1 MQTALLPLLR
11 CPFCG
16 TALELIDNAALVR
29 HGDQITSAVIGCQCC
44 AFPIVDGIPVLIA
57 DDRTRDAMHALEAG
71 HADDARDTLLGLDEA
86 PRREA
91 FRALLARG
99 AGATYKE
106 ALEIL
111 SPDAEGTY
119 FVYRFSD
126 PTYLMS
132 QAVLRALGAQ
142 RRITR
147 PVIDVCGGSGHLTRD
162 LVAAA
167 PGASVVLADVFYWK
181 LWLGRHFVAP
191 TCEPVCCDGNT
202 PLPFVRAA
210 FALVVLSD
218 AFPYIWH
225 KRLLADELMRLATP
239 DGIVAMPHLHSA
251 LGFNFSAGMTLTP
264 PAYRDLF
271 EPMRPRLF
279 RDSALVDGVLERREV
294 DLLHDVVPETVGDEP
309 AVTLV
314 ASPLDDVFRTW
325 RMPPD
330 LQVQGELRIN
340 PLYRVAREGHDTV
353 LTLSFP
359 TPEYEEEFGACRR
372 YLPDTVRVA
381 ADLTGPITPT
391 LAGPDFA
398 DLRRR
403 HVIIDA
409 PLRYY

>member
-16 TALELIDNAALVR
+16 TALELVDNAALVR
-29 HGDQITSAVIGCQCC
+29 RGDHIDSAVIGCQCC
-44 AFPIVDGIPVLIA
+44 AFPVVDGIPVLIA

-71 HADDARDTLLGLDEA
+71 HADDARDALLGLDEA
-86 PRREA
+86 PRRGA

-99 AGATYKE
+99 AGATYKD
-106 ALEIL
+106 ALDIL

-132 QAVLRALGAQ
+132 QAVLRAIASH
-142 RRITR
+142 RTITK

-167 PGASVVLADVFYWK
+167 PGATVVLADVFYWK
-181 LWLGRHFVAP
+181 LWLGRQYVAP
-191 TCEPVCCDGNT
+191 ACEPVCCDANA

-210 FALVVLSD
+210 FSLVVLSD

-225 KRLLADELMRLATP
+225 KRQLADELMRLATP
-239 DGIVAMPHLHSA
+239 DGVVALPHLHSA

-271 EPMRPRLF
+271 EPMRPRTF
-279 RDSALVDGVLERREV
+279 RDSALVDGVLDRGEV
-294 DLLHDVVPETVGDEP
+294 DLLHDVVPEAVGEEP
-309 AVTLV
+309 SVTLV
-314 ASPLDDVFRTW
+314 ASRLDDVFGTYRV
-325 RMPPD
+325 PPD
-330 LQVQGELRIN
+330 VQVEGELRVN
-340 PLYRVAREGHDTV
+340 PLYRIARDGRDTV

-359 TPEYEEEFGACRR
+359 TAEYEEEFGACRR
-372 YLPDTVRVA
+372 YLPETVRVA
-381 ADLTGPITPT
+381 ADLTGAIAPA
-391 LAGPDFA
+391 LVGPDFA
-398 DLRRR
+398 ELRRR

-409 PLRYY
+409 PPRYY

>member
-1 MQTALLPLLR
+1 MHTALLPLMR

-16 TALELIDNAALVR
+16 TALELVENDALVR
-29 HGDQITSAVIGCQCC
+29 RDDRIESAVIGCQCC
-44 AFPIVDGIPVLIA
+44 AFPVVDGIPVLIA

-71 HADDARDTLLGLDEA
+71 RADDARDVLLGLDEA
-86 PRREA
+86 PRRAA

-99 AGATYKE
+99 DEATYRD
-106 ALEIL
+106 ALEVL

-132 QAVLRALGAQ
+132 QAVLRALATH
-142 RRITR
+142 RRLTH

-162 LVAAA
+162 LAAAA
-167 PGASVVLADVFYWK
+167 PGTSVVLADVFYWK
-181 LWLGRHFVAP
+181 LWLGRRFVAP
-191 TCEPVCCDGNT
+191 ACEPVCCDANA
-202 PLPFVRAA
+202 PLPFVRQA

-239 DGIVAMPHLHSA
+239 DGIVAMPHLHSS

-264 PAYRDLF
+264 SAYRDLF

-279 RDSALVDGVLERREV
+279 RDSALVDGVLERSEV
-294 DLLHDVVPETVGDEP
+294 DLLHDVIPEAVGDEP
-309 AVTLV
+309 SVTLV
-314 ASPLDDVFRTW
+314 ASPLDDVFRLS
-325 RMPPD
+325 RVPPGV
-330 LQVQGELRIN
+330 QVQGELRVN
-340 PLYRVAREGHDTV
+340 PLYRVTREGDDTV

-359 TPEYEEEFGACRR
+359 TAEYEEEFGACRR
-372 YLPDTVRVA
+372 YLPDTVRVP

-398 DLRRR
+398 ELRRR